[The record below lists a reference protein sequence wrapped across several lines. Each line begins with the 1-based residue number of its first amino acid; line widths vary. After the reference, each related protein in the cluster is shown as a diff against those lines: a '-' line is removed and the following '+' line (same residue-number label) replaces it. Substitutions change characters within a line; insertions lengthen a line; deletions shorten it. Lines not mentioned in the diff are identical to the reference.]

1 MIFGNLDNIEKELAY
16 YPETIQKGLRFLME
30 TDLMALAAGDHA
42 IDGDTVYAKVMTYTT
57 DPKSKRRPERH
68 VKYIDIQCVAKGRE
82 AIGSSRIQDG
92 GEVDTDRLAEIDAMH
107 YKSAENETY
116 LTLEEG
122 MFAIY
127 FPWDLHRANC
137 APDDEPGEVKKIV
150 VKVALNS
157 L

>member
-1 MIFGNLDNIEKELAY
+1 MIFGHLDNIEKELAY
-16 YPETIQKGLRFLME
+16 YPASIQKGLRFLME
-30 TDLMALAAGDHA
+30 TDLNALTAGDHE
-42 IDGDTVYAKVMTYTT
+42 IDGTDVYAKVMTYIT

-68 VKYIDIQCVAKGRE
+68 VKYLDIQCVAQGSE
-82 AIGSSRIQDG
+82 DIGSSRIEDA

-107 YKSAENETY
+107 YKDAKNETY
-116 LTLEEG
+116 ITLEKN

-137 APDDEPGEVKKIV
+137 APHDEPGEVKKIV
-150 VKVALNS
+150 VKVALSS